1 MSSSKEIIG
10 VSNEINLLNLDIEGF
25 EIDILNDL
33 FSCKVYPWII
43 CVEELGKVAETLKN
57 GEIHRLMTN
66 NGYILGSRTF
76 LSSIYILK
84 NIISKL
90 PSPYIKELEI

>member
-1 MSSSKEIIG
+1 MHEGLK
-10 VSNEINLLNLDIEGF
+10 DIEGF

-33 FSCKVYPWII
+33 FSCKVYPWVI

-84 NIISKL
+84 NIISQL